1 MVVLKKQI
9 LQIVH
14 NARTMKKT
22 PTTTQLSLLQR
33 LTQHQPAMLMS
44 LQGWRRRALF
54 VISFEVLAISC
65 SSFGLSQMSDQSISH
80 ASVMGAACSAIAVA
94 WNWLFNSLFEKWE
107 SRQASTHRTL
117 LRRAAHALGFE
128 IPLLVGFVLLFTW
141 WFDISYVQAL
151 LMDLAL
157 FAFFLVFTF
166 LYTWGFDVL
175 FGQPLVKA
183 SQTLSDQV

>member
-1 MVVLKKQI
+1 M
-9 LQIVH
+9 
-14 NARTMKKT
+14 TKT
-22 PTTTQLSLLQR
+22 PLDSKVSLLER
-33 LTQHQPAMLMS
+33 LTQHPTPLLVS
-44 LQGWRRRALF
+44 LQGWRRRVLF
-54 VISFEVLAISC
+54 VLSFEVLAISC
-65 SSFGLSQMSDQSISH
+65 SSFGLSQMSDQSVAH
-80 ASVMGAACSAIAVA
+80 ASVMGAACSAIAVS

-107 SRQASTHRTL
+107 SRQVSSQRTL

-141 WFDISYVQAL
+141 WFEISYVQAL

-175 FGQPLVKA
+175 FGQPLVKI
-183 SQTLSDQV
+183 SQTLSDQI